1 MTAAS
6 IILALSP
13 AAACVLASR
22 GHIHYF
28 QLESYQFPGYFKT
41 LKRNRLKAYLPGA
54 LIAIWLLCL
63 MMLENT
69 AARAMSQTVDVIAS
83 IVVFILSALGG
94 LVLPKWFRKS
104 NKKPLR
110 YTARVKRLY
119 AVYSVMMTA
128 ICLALSALLPVAPL
142 LAALP
147 LFIPWLTALAG
158 LIAWPIEKLI
168 SEMYFRDARRKLLSM
183 PGLIRIGI
191 TGSYGKTSVKFILGT
206 LLSEKYNTL
215 VTPSSYNTPMGVTR
229 VIRTQLDPSFQVFVA
244 EMGARHVGDIKEMC
258 RLVRPQYGILTSVGP
273 QHLDTFKTIERI
285 RDTKY
290 ELINAL
296 PQDTLAV
303 FPDDNGICSELY
315 GKTGKGKALAGLNTA
330 DDVYA
335 DELFV
340 SAEGSEFTLHTPA
353 GSIRCKTKLL
363 GEHNI
368 MNIALACAM
377 CDKLGL
383 SLAQM
388 QRGIGKLTPV
398 EHRLQM
404 LSSGG
409 LFTVIDDAF
418 NSNPHGAHMA
428 LKTLR
433 QFTGGRKIIITPG
446 MVELGDREAEFNRAF
461 GVEMADSAD
470 IAILVGKRHSEPI
483 RDGLLSAGF
492 PKENLHIVQS
502 LEESTLL
509 LQSLIQKGDVVL
521 YENDL
526 PDNYS
531 EA

>member
-13 AAACVLASR
+13 AAACVLGSR

-41 LKRNRLKAYLPGA
+41 LRRNRVKAYLPGA
-54 LIAIWLLCL
+54 LLAVWVLLL

-69 AARAMSQTVDVIAS
+69 AARAMSAAVDLIAS
-83 IVVFILSALGG
+83 CAVFALSSLGG
-94 LVLPKWFRKS
+94 LALPKWFRKS

-110 YTARVKRLY
+110 FTARIKRLY
-119 AVYSVMMTA
+119 AVYAIVMAA
-128 ICLALSALLPVAPL
+128 ICLAVSAFLPIAPL
-142 LAALP
+142 LAILP

-158 LIAWPIEKLI
+158 LLAWPIEKLI

-215 VTPSSYNTPMGVTR
+215 VTPSSFNTPMGVTR
-229 VIRTQLDPSFQVFVA
+229 VIRSQLDPSHQVFVA

-290 ELINAL
+290 ELIEAL

-303 FPDDNGICSELY
+303 FPDDGGICKSLY
-315 GKTGKGKALAGLNTA
+315 EKTEKPKALAGLNDL

-335 DELFV
+335 DGL
-340 SAEGSEFTLHTPA
+340 SLTSEGSEFTLHS
-353 GSIRCKTKLL
+353 GNDSIRCKTKLL

-368 MNIALACAM
+368 TNIALAAAM
-377 CDKLGL
+377 CVRLGL
-383 SLAQM
+383 TLKQM
-388 QRGIGKLTPV
+388 QRGIAKLTPV

-404 LSSGG
+404 LPSGG

-428 LKTLR
+428 LRALK
-433 QFTGGRKIIITPG
+433 QFTGGRRIIITPG
-446 MVELGDREAEFNRAF
+446 MVELGEKEAEFNKAF
-461 GVEMADSAD
+461 GAEMAESVD

-502 LEESTLL
+502 LDESTELL
-509 LQSLIQKGDVVL
+509 HSLIQKGDVVL